1 MPLRRRQDAVRRIEL
16 RALARRHDGAG
27 HRDRVLPRRRRLRT
41 ATPRRRGA
49 DAASRR
55 WRHTASTE
63 HPHARRLQH
72 EGERRVRR
80 GFVAFLR
87 LTLGR
92 RERREVRR
100 LAAQDHRVLR
110 RARKHGEARAA
121 AYRRRR
127 RAQRAARA
135 LRLSHRESVQSA
147 LKQETRIVMS
157 PFPPNKK
164 IDELRLNSAP
174 PSIVAPRSLRSPSHA
189 GHGHAWGR
197 RTAAQRGGAS
207 IFSTNRP
214 SRPADATARVH
225 QGWVHSRPK
234 WVLRSFL
241 PPPIAPPPPPKH
253 PSARKPG
260 RLGNHLCEV

>member
-1 MPLRRRQDAVRRIEL
+1 MATHCIHRAPACAATPARRR
-16 RALARRHDGAG
+16 
-27 HRDRVLPRRRRLRT
+27 
-41 ATPRRRGA
+41 
-49 DAASRR
+49 AASP
-55 WRHTASTE
+55 T
-63 HPHARRLQH
+63 
-72 EGERRVRR
+72 RVRR
-80 GFVAFLR
+80 FPQADARQARTARGSASCRAGPPRSASRPEAWRGACCR
-87 LTLGR
+87 LSASTAC
-92 RERREVRR
+92 
-100 LAAQDHRVLR
+100 AAR
-110 RARKHGEARAA
+110 RARSAA
-121 AYRRRR
+121 FASGKCTE
-127 RAQRAARA
+127 RAQARNA
-135 LRLSHRESVQSA
+135 NRYV
-147 LKQETRIVMS
+147 T
-157 PFPPNKK
+157 FPQIKK